1 VRVGVF
7 LDNRTPTT
15 GGGFSFQDS
24 ILQALLSLRTDHD
37 LYLFCSGPKI
47 PTPGPRINVVTVAD
61 QRRAG
66 LISKTIRIT
75 RQVRKDL
82 HRRLKKEF
90 DTPLKRMLK
99 EHGIE
104 ILWFPTPA
112 DEETN
117 IPYIYTVWDLQH
129 RIQPFFPEVGA
140 PVVWRNTER
149 MYKNMIP
156 RASFIVTGTNVGK
169 KEIVEYYR
177 VPEARVRVIALPVPE
192 LPIIQD
198 DTSASTQNLADRKY
212 LFYPAQFWPH
222 KNHVVLLHA
231 LKALN
236 DELGLDFDLVFTG
249 SDQGNLS
256 YVRSVADQLGLQ
268 KNVRFLGFVDR
279 ASIVALYRNA
289 FALVFPSLFG
299 PDNLP
304 PLEAFA
310 LGCPVIA
317 GKIPGAEEQL
327 GKAALLVAPK
337 DEREIA
343 QAVARLDRTPGLR
356 QSLIESGLRRA
367 RRSGAEGY
375 VQSVIKIIDEFES
388 IRRCWGA

>member
-7 LDNRTPTT
+7 LDDRSPTT

-37 LYLFCSGPKI
+37 LYLFCSGQEI
-47 PTPGPRINVVTVAD
+47 PSPGPRIKVVTVAD
-61 QRRAG
+61 PRRAG
-66 LISKTIRIT
+66 LIGKVVRIVG
-75 RQVRKDL
+75 QARKEL
-82 HRRLKKEF
+82 FRRLKKEV

-129 RIQPFFPEVGA
+129 RNQPFFPEVGA
-140 PVVWRNTER
+140 PVVWRRTETL
-149 MYKNMIP
+149 YENMIP
-156 RASFIVTGTNVGK
+156 RASFIITGTTTGK
-169 KEIVEYYR
+169 KEIAAAYR
-177 VPEARVRVIALPVPE
+177 VPEHRVRVIELPVPT
-192 LPIIQD
+192 LPLVSD
-198 DTSASTQNLADRKY
+198 DQPSLDQSFIHRRY

-222 KNHVVLLHA
+222 KNHVVLLHS
-231 LKALN
+231 LKVLEE
-236 DELGLDFDLVFTG
+236 DFRLDFSLVFTG

-256 YVRSVADQLGLQ
+256 HVRSVADRLGLQ
-268 KNVRFLGFVDR
+268 HKVHFLGFVDKTTLVR
-279 ASIVALYRNA
+279 LYKGA

-304 PLEAFA
+304 PLEAFS

-317 GKIPGAEEQL
+317 GNIPGSEEQL
-327 GKAALLVAPK
+327 GDAALLVDPK

-343 QAVARLDRTPGLR
+343 KAVA
-356 QSLIESGLRRA
+356 SLSENQALKQELINRGLRRA
-367 RRSGAEGY
+367 RRQTAEDY
-375 VQSVIKIIDEFES
+375 VEAVMRIVDEFEPT
-388 IRRCWGA
+388 RRCWGA